1 MAIQLPQG
9 PTSWT
14 GRLQAVTRSPVFGS
28 GLPWLFLCFH
38 LHTNEMVWSHLTDPV
53 LMPRAGFV

>member
-14 GRLQAVTRSPVFGS
+14 GRLQAVARSPMFGS
-28 GLPWLFLCFH
+28 GLRFH
-38 LHTNEMVWSHLTDPV
+38 LHTDEMVWSHLTHSV
-53 LMPRAGFV
+53 LMPRVGFV